1 MMYREEVR
9 THNLGTFTVKHIDI
23 IIMVKENAREKL
35 LLQIQDEVLK
45 GGICFDDYTSF
56 QLENAYISFCAGADL
71 ACVIMCQAAIESY
84 IKEDEAL
91 DCKSFYDIIENCSYS
106 SDFKNRL
113 HPLRK
118 YRNKWMHRKEIDR
131 EISMDY
137 AELEREAISA
147 YRLTLEVFHYYPF
160 I

>member
-1 MMYREEVR
+1 M
-9 THNLGTFTVKHIDI
+9 I
-23 IIMVKENAREKL
+23 KESAREKL

-45 GGICFDDYTSF
+45 GGISFDDYTSF

-71 ACVIMCQAAIESY
+71 ACLIMCQAAIESY
-84 IKEDEAL
+84 IKDDEAL
-91 DCKSFYDIIENCSYS
+91 DYKSFYDIIEKCSYS
-106 SDFKNRL
+106 SDLKNRL
-113 HPLRK
+113 HHLRK
-118 YRNKWMHRKEIDR
+118 YRNKWMHRQDIDR

-137 AELEREAISA
+137 AELKREAISA